1 MGFNDFGGGFGGP
14 DPFNKPSRRDMLEI
28 DSGGKTTAEHKKQR
42 QEEQQKKYE
51 EMQYGNNGYNSNNT
65 YGSQRGMGSKLN
77 PKNWGKKNQ
86 YGNGSYGNQSEGSW
100 LSFAFGLALVAGL
113 IYMVV
118 SSMNGGLTGVFR
130 GFNASPTEN
139 ATIFKN
145 SFQDLAQKSNDFG
158 KEVPD
163 VYTKNRVYD
172 ATMLEQL
179 PYPEYLVY
187 VYTGTELDTPFN
199 DYLSYQEDNGTLA
212 APVYRIEQE
221 LIKDYKLRNIIKEEV
236 PMLVIYTEDADGVKT
251 YDSVITDPVHFEQ
264 LNTYIK
270 GLQEINDENQR
281 NRIGVYGDSEGFTDL
296 KKYFE

>member
-1 MGFNDFGGGFGGP
+1 MSFDDFGGGFGGP

-28 DSGGKTTAEHKKQR
+28 DSGGKTTAEHKKKR
-42 QEEQQKKYE
+42 QEEQQRKYE
-51 EMQYGNNGYNSNNT
+51 DMQYGNSSYNNNT
-65 YGSQRGMGSKLN
+65 YGSQRGGSKLN
-77 PKNWGKKNQ
+77 PKNWGKKSQ
-86 YGNGSYGNQSEGSW
+86 YGRSNSSYNSESSGSW
-100 LSFAFGLALVAGL
+100 LSFLFGIALVAGL

-118 SSMNGGLTGVFR
+118 TSMNGGLSGVFR

-139 ATIFKN
+139 ATM
-145 SFQDLAQKSNDFG
+145 FQNAFLDLGQKSNDFG
-158 KEVPD
+158 KDVPT

-172 ATMLEQL
+172 ALYLEDL
-179 PYPEYLVY
+179 PYPEYIVY

-199 DYLSYQEDNGTLA
+199 DYISYHEDNGTLP
-212 APVYRIEQE
+212 APVYRIDQD

-236 PMLVIYTEDADGVKT
+236 PMLVIYTEDQDGVKT
-251 YDSVITDPVHFEQ
+251 YDSLITDPVHFEK
-264 LNTYIK
+264 LDTYIK